1 MQAAPSILS
10 PHHKILDFLNRF
22 SDVALLGI
30 SLAVTIEGVF
40 AKEWGK
46 NGTTQKSK
54 YINKRTRITIN
65 TTEIIQAYLTKTIKC
80 IWKLNFN

>member
-40 AKEWGK
+40 AKEWGQ
-46 NGTTQKSK
+46 TATVLFLFA
-54 YINKRTRITIN
+54 
-65 TTEIIQAYLTKTIKC
+65 IIYHQLSASISG
-80 IWKLNFN
+80 